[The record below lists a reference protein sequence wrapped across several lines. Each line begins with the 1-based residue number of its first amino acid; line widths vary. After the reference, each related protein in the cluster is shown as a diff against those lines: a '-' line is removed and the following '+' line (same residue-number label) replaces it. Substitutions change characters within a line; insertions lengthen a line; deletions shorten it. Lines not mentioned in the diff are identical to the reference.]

1 MAPLLL
7 LVLMECLTVPTDNT
21 DLKASSLLVNLASHV
36 TCHHGLSG
44 QGHQL
49 HVEHQP
55 HQGKGIAGVLTE
67 SLGQVSAEINRGGL
81 LQLCKLREM
90 IMDHAPQNGLQ
101 NGPLNGPQLNG
112 HQNHTGERNE
122 E

>member
-1 MAPLLL
+1 MAPSLL

-21 DLKASSLLVNLASHV
+21 DLKASSLLVNLATHV
-36 TCHHGLSG
+36 TMIPGLFG

-49 HVEHQP
+49 HVEQQP

-67 SLGQVSAEINRGGL
+67 SLGQVNAEVKVR
-81 LQLCKLREM
+81 KLWKM
-90 IMDHAPQNGLQ
+90 IMVHAPQNGLQ
-101 NGPLNGPQLNG
+101 E
-112 HQNHTGERNE
+112 TRNE